1 MTAIH
6 LPKDEQP
13 LDYNPR
19 KTGEFYDTCPHDGC
33 MEIEATHRNEGN
45 GGYGQ
50 ETRGG
55 RETAHEWSI
64 FSADRRAGGCGGVWT
79 RTAPT
84 GAQRYRAL
92 GREPKG
98 LTSDAAAGR
107 SYSLPSD
114 AYRDQYDRIFR
125 KGAYAPQN
133 LDECSPLPLL
143 TPCDVG

>member
-1 MTAIH
+1 VTAIH
-6 LPKDEQP
+6 LPKDDAP

-33 MEIEATHRNEGN
+33 LEVEVAHRNEGH

-50 ETRGG
+50 EARGN

-84 GAQRYRAL
+84 GAARDRSL
-92 GREPKG
+92 GRQPRG
-98 LTSDAAAGR
+98 LTQDAATGR
-107 SYSLPSD
+107 SYSFPSQTYSD
-114 AYRDQYDRIFR
+114 AYERIF
-125 KGAYAPQN
+125 GHA
-133 LDECSPLPLL
+133 
-143 TPCDVG
+143 

>member
-1 MTAIH
+1 VTAIH
-6 LPKDEQP
+6 IPDKEKP

-33 MEIEATHRNEGN
+33 IEVEAAHRNEGH

-84 GAQRYRAL
+84 GAARDRSL

-98 LTSDAAAGR
+98 LTQDAATAR
-107 SYSLPSD
+107 SYFLPSP
-114 AYRDQYDRIFR
+114 AYQDQYDRIFK
-125 KGAYAPQN
+125 KGAYAPAR
-133 LDECSPLPLL
+133 LDEYSPPPLP
-143 TPCDVG
+143 TPCDAG

>member
-1 MTAIH
+1 VTAIH
-6 LPKDEQP
+6 IPDKERP

-19 KTGEFYDTCPHDGC
+19 KSGEFYDTCPHDGC
-33 MEIEATHRNEGN
+33 MEVEVAHRNEGD

-50 ETRGG
+50 ETRGN

-84 GAQRYRAL
+84 GAARDRSL

-98 LTSDAAAGR
+98 LTQDAATGR
-107 SYSLPSD
+107 SYFFPSE
-114 AYRDQYDRIFR
+114 AYSNNYDRIFK
-125 KGAYAPQN
+125 KGAYAQ
-133 LDECSPLPLL
+133 EH
-143 TPCDVG
+143 G

>member
-6 LPKDEQP
+6 IKDPDRP

-19 KTGEFYDTCPHDGC
+19 KSGEYWDVCPHDGC
-33 MEIEATHRNEGN
+33 LEVEASYRNEGD

-84 GAQRYRAL
+84 GVARDHTRGVQ
-92 GREPKG
+92 PKG
-98 LTSDAAAGR
+98 LTQDAATGR
-107 SYSLPSD
+107 SYSFPTQAYSD
-114 AYRDQYDRIFR
+114 AYERIF
-125 KGAYAPQN
+125 GHA
-133 LDECSPLPLL
+133 
-143 TPCDVG
+143 

>member
-6 LPKDEQP
+6 LHDDERP
-13 LDYNPR
+13 LDYNPA

-33 MEIEATHRNEGN
+33 LEVEASYRNEGN

-84 GAQRYRAL
+84 GAERDRAL
-92 GREPKG
+92 GRESKG
-98 LTSDAAAGR
+98 LTQDAATGR
-107 SYSLPSD
+107 TYSFPSQ
-114 AYRDQYDRIFR
+114 AYSEQFERIF
-125 KGAYAPQN
+125 GHA
-133 LDECSPLPLL
+133 
-143 TPCDVG
+143 